1 MYHILCS
8 IASSAI
14 RMEYPITSSEIATL
28 AREIDADTGC
38 WYKNR
43 PLEMEAQRA
52 LDYALGQ

>member
-1 MYHILCS
+1 
-8 IASSAI
+8 
-14 RMEYPITSSEIATL
+14 MEYPITSSEIATL